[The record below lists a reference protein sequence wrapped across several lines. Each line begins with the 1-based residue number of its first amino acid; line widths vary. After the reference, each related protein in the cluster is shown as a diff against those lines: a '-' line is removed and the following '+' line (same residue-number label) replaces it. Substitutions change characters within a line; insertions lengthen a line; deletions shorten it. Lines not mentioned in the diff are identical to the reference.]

1 MKEQTKKKLR
11 SAISIIFRIISVLAV
26 IAVAFEIVLCF
37 VGFRFIY
44 PAKFINDW
52 NAISGVAAWIS
63 AGATI
68 AAVWAAIQ
76 IPKKIAEQQERVEL
90 YEKRLDFYDTLNDC
104 ISFSDSINNISST
117 LQIKYIFV
125 LTFGPGTVPGRTGEQ
140 IREAA
145 SPLFHQAIK
154 SLRSGEFLFGFEVKK
169 YAQNIASAL
178 TDLLYP
184 EDTDVKNIKDHLIE
198 YQAAVNEARKDLVP
212 PVKDTLKL
220 WQKK

>member
-1 MKEQTKKKLR
+1 MKKLLKFIKGR
-11 SAISIIFRIISVLAV
+11 WFPSLVLLVGLAFVLLVGFLLGFRITYA
-26 IAVAFEIVLCF
+26 
-37 VGFRFIY
+37 
-44 PAKFINDW
+44 PALENSW
-52 NAISGVAAWIS
+52 EAISGVAAWVS

-90 YEKRLDFYDTLNDC
+90 YEKRLNFYDTLNDC
-104 ISFSDSINNISST
+104 ISFSDSVNNISSM
-117 LQIKYIFV
+117 LQIKYIFI

-184 EDTDVKNIKDHLIE
+184 EDIDVKTIKDHLME